1 MILQEVLTSQH
12 AAKRKSTLLVWP
24 LVSGR
29 TWNGRALKGK
39 RTPCFKAVL
48 AIACTQNVFLQRI
61 ARVYPPKKMFRN
73 TQKGATERPSN
84 ATEAFILCFARCK
97 NGRCSKEVPQTL
109 KAPKRGK
116 DLCAEHWT
124 CMHGRYWR
132 LAAVAKSICYPAF
145 QSTEYILIASNH
157 LNSAANSI
165 QKMLLNGLL
174 PTVTQ
179 IIKIS
184 CWDGNIPISWKMKI

>member
-24 LVSGR
+24 LVTGR

-39 RTPCFKAVL
+39 RAPCLEAVIGYCMYSECFPSENWQGL
-48 AIACTQNVFLQRI
+48 STKRML
-61 ARVYPPKKMFRN
+61 RN
-73 TQKGATERPSN
+73 TQKGATERPSY

-97 NGRCSKEVPQTL
+97 NGRCSKEVPQTP
-109 KAPKRGK
+109 KALKRGK
-116 DLCAEHWT
+116 ALCAEHWPF
-124 CMHGRYWR
+124 MRGRYWR
-132 LAAVAKSICYPAF
+132 MATVAKSICYPAF

-165 QKMLLNGLL
+165 QKLLLNGLL
-174 PTVTQ
+174 PAVTW

-184 CWDGNIPISWKMKI
+184 CCYW